1 MFTATKIDHVAD
13 PFGLGFL
20 YTVEFSDGVLVHRYA
35 QEGRTVA
42 NVDGSNKKFLV
53 NADSRFRCPSDTVLL
68 KTVNDHLNQFNAIA
82 ADSALANGPI
92 DVSTLQ
98 SVPPV
103 PLTDEQKQA
112 QADQQAFQQAL
123 SQAKQLKDAVDA
135 GAIVDADVLAAAK
148 ANLTAALP
156 AVINASTV
164 AALATKL
171 GAASPAIG

>member
-1 MFTATKIDHVAD
+1 
-13 PFGLGFL
+13 
-20 YTVEFSDGVLVHRYA
+20 
-35 QEGRTVA
+35 
-42 NVDGSNKKFLV
+42 
-53 NADSRFRCPSDTVLL
+53 
-68 KTVNDHLNQFNAIA
+68 
-82 ADSALANGPI
+82 
-92 DVSTLQ
+92 
-98 SVPPV
+98 V

-171 GAASPAIG
+171 GAASPAIVG